1 MQTDFPFGLRQNV
14 LYLHDRCDFFPTQ
27 KIGKVTESQDSNK
40 ATNDV
45 VWIQED
51 HTENFTNLTQG
62 SFLVTASKQSP
73 RIKDRSKMLAIYTM
87 SADNGLIRGNNVGYE
102 VIKNGK
108 QRSLV
113 VKNAMN
119 KIKMS
124 KCNEHY

>member
-1 MQTDFPFGLRQNV
+1 M
-14 LYLHDRCDFFPTQ
+14 
-27 KIGKVTESQDSNK
+27 
-40 ATNDV
+40 
-45 VWIQED
+45 
-51 HTENFTNLTQG
+51 
-62 SFLVTASKQSP
+62 TASKQSP

>member
-1 MQTDFPFGLRQNV
+1 
-14 LYLHDRCDFFPTQ
+14 
-27 KIGKVTESQDSNK
+27 
-40 ATNDV
+40 
-45 VWIQED
+45 
-51 HTENFTNLTQG
+51 
-62 SFLVTASKQSP
+62 
-73 RIKDRSKMLAIYTM
+73 MLAIYTM